1 MKIVCVCD
9 LAITPAVMSKMKSLE
24 KFDTEIV
31 ILEDSQMQTPKAITE
46 VMLKVEQEGADSSP
60 ANPDIIEACRDADVV
75 VVHASPINTT
85 VLEQAQKLK
94 YVAVMRS
101 GVENVNIDLCKERG
115 IHVINAPG
123 RSAHAVADCTL
134 ALMLAEAKNIARG
147 HKGLMEGKWIK
158 QFANFNYTHD
168 LRNCTMGVIGAGDIG
183 RKVIDRLKGFG
194 AKIIVHDPYIAD
206 DALEVMGLTP
216 VTLDELLLQSDFI
229 SLHLRLSE
237 ATEKFFGVREFGLM
251 KDTAYFINTARSGL
265 VDEIAL
271 IDALQTKR
279 IGGAALD
286 VFNDEPLGDDSPF
299 LELDNVTITPHLS
312 GTSTDTFANSVD
324 IIRDDLAN
332 MLEHKKIAG
341 LLF

>member
-1 MKIVCVCD
+1 M
-9 LAITPAVMSKMKSLE
+9 AITPAVMSNMKMLE
-24 KFDTEIV
+24 KFDHEVV
-31 ILEDSQMQTPKAITE
+31 ILEDSQMQSPKAITE
-46 VMLKVEQEGADSSP
+46 VMLKVEQQGADASP
-60 ANPDIIEACRDADVV
+60 ANPDVIEACRDADIV
-75 VVHASPINTT
+75 VVHVSPINAA
-85 VLEQAQKLK
+85 VLEQAQNLK

-101 GVENVNIDLCKERG
+101 GVENVNIDICKARG

-168 LRNCTMGVIGAGDIG
+168 IRNCTMGIIGAGDIG

-194 AKIIVHDPYIAD
+194 ANIIVHDPYLAD
-206 DALEVMGLTP
+206 DVLEGMGLTP
-216 VTLDELLLQSDFI
+216 VTMDELLVQSDFI

-237 ATEKFFGVREFGLM
+237 TTEKFFGTREFELM

-265 VDEIAL
+265 VDEAAL
-271 IDALQTKR
+271 VDALQNKR

-286 VFNDEPLGDDSPF
+286 VFNEEPLGDKSPF

-312 GTSTDTFANSVD
+312 GTSTDTFANSVEL
-324 IIRDDLAN
+324 IRDDLIN
-332 MLEHKKIAG
+332 MLENKKIAG

>member
-9 LAITPAVMSKMKSLE
+9 MAITPAVMSTMKNLE
-24 KFDTEIV
+24 KFGAEVV
-31 ILEDSQMQTPKAITE
+31 ILEDSQMQSPKAITG
-46 VMLKVEQEGADSSP
+46 VMIKVEQEGAEASP
-60 ANPDIIEACRDADVV
+60 ANPAVIEACRDADVV
-75 VVHASPINTT
+75 VVHVSPVNAA
-85 VLEQAQKLK
+85 VLEQAENLK

-101 GVENVNIDLCKERG
+101 GVENVNMDICKERG

-158 QFANFNYTHD
+158 QFANFGYTHD
-168 LRNCTMGVIGAGDIG
+168 LRKCTIGIIGAGDIG

-194 AKIIVHDPYIAD
+194 ATIFVHDPFMTD
-206 DALEVMGLTP
+206 EALVGMGLAP
-216 VTLDELLLQSDFI
+216 VTLDELLAKADFI

-237 ATEKFFGVREFGLM
+237 TTEKFFGAREFGLM
-251 KDTAYFINTARSGL
+251 KDTAYFINTARAGL
-265 VDEIAL
+265 VDEAAL
-271 IDALQTKR
+271 VEALQNKR

-286 VFNDEPLGDDSPF
+286 VFNHEPLGEQSPF
-299 LELDNVTITPHLS
+299 LELDNVTITPHLA
-312 GTSTDTFANSVD
+312 GTSTDTFANSVE

-332 MLEHKKIAG
+332 LLEGKKVAG
-341 LLF
+341 LIF